1 LASRYII
8 RPDAPGYVAVMGED
22 VFHADGVQTALNGAS
37 TGATADLDAS
47 FDRVLADFQAAIVD
61 EIAAHRLG
69 RVGFNA
75 VIRVRESRDL
85 EVWCLFHDPPEVRDA
100 ADGERADLEVEIPAS
115 MLKDFWSHHLALE
128 ILEGTVTY
136 TGKVRKLLQ
145 MMPVIRAAVERNHA
159 TEVAS

>member
-1 LASRYII
+1 MFR
-8 RPDAPGYVAVMGED
+8 
-22 VFHADGVQTALNGAS
+22 ADGAQTAVNSAPAGA
-37 TGATADLDAS
+37 APDVEAS
-47 FDRVLADFQAAIVD
+47 FDRVLADFQSAIVD

-75 VIRVRESRDL
+75 VIRVRESPDL
-85 EVWCLFHDPPEVRDA
+85 ELWCLFHDPPEVRDV
-100 ADGERADLEVEIPAS
+100 ADGERADAEVTIPAS
-115 MLKDFWSHHLALE
+115 MLEDFWSHHLALE

-145 MMPVIRAAVERNHA
+145 MMPVIRAAVERNKA